1 MRLSCI
7 NIPTPNAKRL
17 ANFYKKILGAN
28 IDETHGGPER
38 IEIWFGNDK
47 QNSVLLVATQDL
59 EYRKSKTTACQGF
72 EFYVSDVDAEYKR
85 LIDLGIK
92 INQHPKNLPWNYR
105 YFHIN
110 DPDENGIDI
119 VQKL

>member
-59 EYRKSKTTACQGF
+59 ENLKQLPVK
-72 EFYVSDVDAEYKR
+72 
-85 LIDLGIK
+85 DLSFTYLMLMQN
-92 INQHPKNLPWNYR
+92 INGL
-105 YFHIN
+105 
-110 DPDENGIDI
+110 
-119 VQKL
+119 